1 MNAANKFRVAA
12 IVVAVLTALYASASL
27 FSEIFSPRQPILPAD
42 PSKISAQEVGPIA
55 QWAAAISPFRA
66 DLDANYASTVALTAL
81 RPTND
86 VLSAAA
92 TQTNG
97 DAQETVIRVL
107 KAAPHNSELWLL
119 LALLQTQGKS
129 EVRQIVEALKMSYL
143 TAPSDARLMPLRIYT
158 AALSD
163 ALADPDLK
171 EFARGDIRLMV
182 MRQPELRRA
191 VVFAYRRASRLGKSF
206 LEDSVQSIDPSFLT
220 TLRS

>member
-1 MNAANKFRVAA
+1 
-12 IVVAVLTALYASASL
+12 
-27 FSEIFSPRQPILPAD
+27 
-42 PSKISAQEVGPIA
+42 
-55 QWAAAISPFRA
+55 
-66 DLDANYASTVALTAL
+66 
-81 RPTND
+81 
-86 VLSAAA
+86 
-92 TQTNG
+92 
-97 DAQETVIRVL
+97 VL